1 MASEGFMHSGIW
13 DNPLLWTNVVTSR
26 FLFHMLI
33 VKSVAKL
40 LNGLEVYLINLFS
53 SYNDSLSLT
62 TLSI

>member
-33 VKSVAKL
+33 VKSIVLQNCLMASK
-40 LNGLEVYLINLFS
+40 F
-53 SYNDSLSLT
+53 T
-62 TLSI
+62 